1 MSKID
6 YCSMQ
11 SRYEENR
18 FNMIWRGGKSF
29 GTFAVEFI
37 SWRRHRVL
45 VFFLTQPRPTTY
57 TILISNH
64 IKHTHTQ
71 NIVIFISSISFVWH
85 STHSMLLLS
94 WTHTDSPWRT
104 TNLSR
109 RHTTPHSSPYSSW
122 RLPPTARTCVDTRYY
137 RAFWTAGTW
146 GWDEV
151 TCQNTG
157 CPKKN
162 RD

>member
-1 MSKID
+1 MSRTD

-71 NIVIFISSISFVWH
+71 KILLYLFLVLVLFDTVRIVCCYWVGHIQIP
-85 STHSMLLLS
+85 LGA
-94 WTHTDSPWRT
+94 
-104 TNLSR
+104 
-109 RHTTPHSSPYSSW
+109 
-122 RLPPTARTCVDTRYY
+122 PPTFHDATRPPIPALIVAEDSLQLLALVWI
-137 RAFWTAGTW
+137 RVITELSGQRVPEVGT
-146 GWDEV
+146 
-151 TCQNTG
+151 
-157 CPKKN
+157 
-162 RD
+162 R